1 MPCPPITGLDGSMNS
16 TPALKNRL
24 RSELTTAIK
33 NRDEL
38 RSSTLR
44 MCLAAITNEEV
55 SGKSAR
61 VLTDADVVTVLSREA
76 KKRRE
81 AAEAFRQAGR
91 AESVARE
98 LAELA
103 VVAEFLPAQLSAAE
117 LDEFVAAAIADS
129 GASGPAAMGAV
140 MKLVQP
146 KVAGKADGSAVAAAV
161 RSALAAAQQAT

>member
-1 MPCPPITGLDGSMNS
+1 MNS

-24 RSELTTAIK
+24 RAELTTAIK

-55 SGKSAR
+55 AGKVAR
-61 VLTDADVVTVLSREA
+61 VLTDADVVKVLSREA

-81 AAEAFRQAGR
+81 AAEAYQGAGR
-91 AESVARE
+91 TESVVRE

-103 VVAEFLPAQLSAAE
+103 VIAEFLPAPLTDAE
-117 LDEFVAAAIADS
+117 LDELVAAAVAHS
-129 GASGPAAMGAV
+129 GARGPAGMGAV

-146 KVAGKADGSAVAAAV
+146 KVAGRADGSVVAAAV
-161 RSALAAAQQAT
+161 RAALVAAGELS